1 LSARGAPTRSE
12 DLKGVRLGDY
22 RVGSSIHG
30 EQIWLK
36 DKKNLSGFLEKFC
49 TMTLPWY
56 YLSQHERIALID
68 EMVYYSDGLI
78 AGDMDGKRT
87 IKKGDYVLV
96 EDDNVFVEAKWKEKE
111 IIAYSKEGYSNKQ
124 WVMPESWK
132 GVKSVD
138 LYEIS
143 INGLEPRE
151 SGRKIE
157 NGQLELTLDKDEA
170 VSIVPYGFD
179 NQAR

>member
-1 LSARGAPTRSE
+1 M
-12 DLKGVRLGDY
+12 
-22 RVGSSIHG
+22 HG

-36 DKKNLSGFLEKFC
+36 DKENLSGFKEQFC

-68 EMVYYSDGLI
+68 EVVYYSDGLI
-78 AGDMDGKRT
+78 AGEVEGRRT

-96 EDDNVFVEAKWKEKE
+96 ENDNVFAEAKWKEKE
-111 IIAYSKEGYSNKQ
+111 IIAYSREGYSNKE
-124 WVMPESWK
+124 WVMPESWE

-143 INGLEPRE
+143 INGLELIE
-151 SGRKIE
+151 SGRKTE
-157 NGQLELTLDKDEA
+157 NRRLELSLDKDQA
-170 VSIVPYGFD
+170 VTIV
-179 NQAR
+179 QANGITE

>member
-1 LSARGAPTRSE
+1 MT
-12 DLKGVRLGDY
+12 
-22 RVGSSIHG
+22 
-30 EQIWLK
+30 
-36 DKKNLSGFLEKFC
+36 GFLNQFC
-49 TMTLPWY
+49 TMTLPYY
-56 YLSQHERIALID
+56 YLSQHERTALID
-68 EMVYYSDGLI
+68 EMVYYSDGLM

-143 INGLEPRE
+143 INGLEPIE
-151 SGRKIE
+151 SGKEIE
-157 NGQLELTLDKDEA
+157 NGLLVLTLEKDEGI
-170 VSIVPYGFD
+170 SIVPHGVELIA
-179 NQAR
+179 Q